1 MLNRLNTGAV
11 AATDPLNSG
20 AGKTFEMF
28 KAREHLKSQLSW

>member
-1 MLNRLNTGAV
+1 MIVRGAV

-28 KAREHLKSQLSW
+28 KALCLESF